1 MHCISQ
7 NTKRIF
13 SIPQNQV
20 FQIHIHSIH
29 AFANSNFN
37 LEKSISIKFP
47 KSHSKIDFLKIWIC
61 QWYFKY
67 FPNSKFDFL
76 SYISKFEFKEIKFF
90 KAISHF
96 SKSIFTKTSRFFR
109 NRFSLSQIQHLKHD
123 SRFSKSLF
131 SKYFPIF
138 EANIMFSNMHFHKFI
153 AHAWFFMHLG
163 IRRWFR

>member
-1 MHCISQ
+1 MHCIFFSKIQKGFSQ
-7 NTKRIF
+7 FLKIKSKF
-13 SIPQNQV
+13 FKSLQD
-20 FQIHIHSIH
+20 IHSIH
-29 AFANSNFN
+29 AFANFNFN

-109 NRFSLSQIQHLKHD
+109 NRFSLSQIQYLNHD
-123 SRFSKSLF
+123 SWFSRSLF
-131 SKYFPIF
+131 FKNFQL
-138 EANIMFSNMHFHKFI
+138 FSNIQSKHHIFKSAFSENS
-153 AHAWFFMHLG
+153 
-163 IRRWFR
+163 